1 MKLTPEQ
8 LSLFL
13 FSISLML
20 FSARLLGEF
29 FEKLKQPPVI
39 GEILAGIILGP
50 TILGALAPQFH
61 SWIFPRLP
69 ELELV
74 MDGMTSLAVIMLM
87 LVLGLE
93 VDLSLII
100 RNTRTAFF
108 TSLMGMVFPFIIGF
122 GSAYLFPE
130 FLGIQD
136 RDLRLVFALFMGT
149 AMSISAL
156 PVIARTLMDLD
167 IYKTEIGLIII
178 ASAMFGDL
186 AGWIIFS
193 IILGMI
199 GVGEHGLSFTE
210 KIAFIFLFMA
220 FMLFLGRKIIN
231 KIFPYLQTKLAFPG
245 GVLNFIFVL
254 GFLGA
259 ALTEMIGIHAIFG
272 AFITGIAIGDSVHL
286 REKTREM
293 IQQVVT
299 NIFAP
304 LFFVSIGLRVDF
316 IAHFDFMLVAIII
329 LIAFF
334 GKVAGSGLGAYW
346 GGLNKNDSLA
356 IGFGMNSRGAME
368 IILGLLALQSGLI
381 HERVFVALV
390 IMAFLTS
397 LTSGPLMSL
406 FLRYRKKLTL
416 KELVTPGVIIFSH
429 ASDKQSMIAELV
441 NLVCKKYNLTYNEI
455 FSEVWK
461 REEQLATGMA
471 NYLAV
476 PHAAVNIDS
485 PLIAVGIN
493 QNGIAFEAADRLPA
507 KIILL
512 LLTPKDQSELQLQLL
527 SEIATRFKERKTV
540 EEILKSK
547 TPEEFCQRLNQITQN
562 E

>member
-8 LSLFL
+8 LSIFL
-13 FSISLML
+13 LSISLML

-50 TILGALAPQFH
+50 TILGTISPQIH
-61 SWIFPRLP
+61 SWLFPRLP

-74 MDGMTSLAVIMLM
+74 MDGITSLAVIMLL
-87 LVLGLE
+87 LVVGLE

-100 RNTRTAFF
+100 RNIRTAFF
-108 TSLMGMVFPFIIGF
+108 TSLMGMVFPFILGF
-122 GSAYLFPE
+122 SAAYLFPE
-130 FLGIQD
+130 FLGIKHPE
-136 RDLRLVFALFMGT
+136 LRLVFALFMGT

-156 PVIARTLMDLD
+156 PVITRTLMDLD
-167 IYKTEIGLIII
+167 IYKTEVGLIIVT
-178 ASAMFGDL
+178 SAMFDDL

-199 GVGEHGLSFTE
+199 GIGESGLSFTE

-220 FMLFLGRKIIN
+220 FMLFLGRKLIN
-231 KIFPYLQTKLAFPG
+231 KILPYLQTKLAFPG

-259 ALTEMIGIHAIFG
+259 ALTEMMGIHAIFG
-272 AFITGIAIGDSVHL
+272 AFIVGIAIGDSAHL

-304 LFFVSIGLRVDF
+304 LFFVSIGLRVNF
-316 IAHFDFMLVAIII
+316 ITHFDLTLVAIII
-329 LIAFF
+329 FIAFL
-334 GKVAGSGLGAYW
+334 GKVVGCGLGAYW

-381 HERVFVALV
+381 RERVFVALV

-397 LTSGPLMSL
+397 LTSGPLIAL
-406 FLRYRKKLTL
+406 LLRYRKKTDS
-416 KELVTPGVIIFSH
+416 KKIDYPRHGYF
-429 ASDKQSMIAELV
+429 QS
-441 NLVCKKYNLTYNEI
+441 
-455 FSEVWK
+455 
-461 REEQLATGMA
+461 
-471 NYLAV
+471 
-476 PHAAVNIDS
+476 
-485 PLIAVGIN
+485 
-493 QNGIAFEAADRLPA
+493 
-507 KIILL
+507 
-512 LLTPKDQSELQLQLL
+512 
-527 SEIATRFKERKTV
+527 
-540 EEILKSK
+540 
-547 TPEEFCQRLNQITQN
+547 
-562 E
+562 